1 MAGSHWPGCKHMG
14 SKHRQVDVPQ
24 QPLASG
30 SCAINA
36 ANIIERTINPAV
48 ERWTHP
54 RPSYFRVRAMK
65 LLTGYSTVRLAVELV
80 TIVKQLLI
88 FFSLQISSRTSFVPR
103 RSITRMSEP
112 IWTPRR
118 TLLDRKR

>member
-1 MAGSHWPGCKHMG
+1 MLWRFPQLQGAPGRHDSDMAMAGSHWPGCKHMG

-36 ANIIERTINPAV
+36 ANTIERTINPAV

-54 RPSYFRVRAMK
+54 RSVRAMK

-80 TIVKQLLI
+80 TIAKQLLI
-88 FFSLQISSRTSFVPR
+88 FFPLKSAPGRLSFRGDPLR
-103 RSITRMSEP
+103 G
-112 IWTPRR
+112 
-118 TLLDRKR
+118 